1 MTSTH
6 TDTTYAYAPQ
16 VLEAASA
23 LKKNIGSTPELLI
36 VAGSGF
42 RDALPPLDN
51 MKTLS
56 MSDIPN
62 VPAPG
67 VAGHGSHF
75 LWGTSAGKTILVATG
90 RVHLYEGR
98 TCDEVVFVVRM
109 AAAMGVKGLIL
120 TNAAGSVDRKL
131 PAGTLVLIKDQL
143 NLTGFSAETAQK
155 PRITFTDMMN
165 CYDAAWRGRVAKLC
179 KLPEGVYAGLTGPA
193 YETMAE
199 AHMLATL
206 GAHTVGMST
215 VQECITAR
223 TIGMK
228 VLGLSF
234 VTNLAGGLGGAIDHK
249 DVLAVAQSN
258 KPLLQ
263 QALVSA
269 TTAF

>member
-1 MTSTH
+1 MISDSSYVH
-6 TDTTYAYAPQ
+6 TPQ
-16 VLEAASA
+16 VLDAAKA
-23 LKKNIGSTPELLI
+23 LKKKIGKAADLLI
-36 VAGSGF
+36 IAGSGF
-42 RDALPPLDN
+42 RDALPVLN
-51 MKTLS
+51 GMTTVE

-62 VPAPG
+62 VPSPG
-67 VAGHGSHF
+67 VAGHGSQF
-75 LWGTSAGKTILVATG
+75 LWGESNGKTILIATG

-98 TCDEVVFVVRM
+98 SCDEVVFVVRM
-109 AAAMGVKGLIL
+109 AAAMGTSGVIL

-131 PAGTLVLIKDQL
+131 PPGTLVLIKDQL

-155 PRITFTDMMN
+155 PKIHFTDMMN
-165 CYDAAWRGRVAKLC
+165 CYDQAWRSRLATIC

-199 AHMLATL
+199 TRMLATL

-215 VQECITAR
+215 VQECIAAR

-263 QALVSA
+263 HALTSA
-269 TTAF
+269 IAAFSE